1 VILPKQLWGVAARQE
16 FSRNV
21 VALIEKNGGRDE
33 VVERMTQL
41 GMGRV
46 AQSWSTHG
54 SFEPISGEQLHR
66 LFGTGVLRAL
76 AAKLDVQPRELV
88 RQLSH
93 ALPQAMARLSAEE
106 NARPVPAPAPAART
120 EPGP

>member
-1 VILPKQLWGVAARQE
+1 MILPKQLWGVAARQE

-33 VVERMTQL
+33 VVQRMTQL

-46 AQSWSTHG
+46 AQSWSAHG

-88 RQLSH
+88 RQLAH
-93 ALPQAMARLSAEE
+93 ALPQTMARLSAERT
-106 NARPVPAPAPAART
+106 ARPVPTPAART